1 MSMFRGSYQACANES
16 GGPSELELHIRSQWP
31 TAADVLFG
39 SGAEGDGQLCIPSH
53 TILLFAEG
61 EYLKYCLSSKQ
72 TRLVAF
78 GAIPKDNVRLGML
91 ERSLSAG
98 DFAWKPKKG
107 R

>member
-1 MSMFRGSYQACANES
+1 MSMFRGSYEACSIES
-16 GGPSELELHIRSQWP
+16 GCQSELEKHVREQWP

-39 SGAEGDGQLCIPSH
+39 STCEVDGGLVIPSH